1 MNWKVY
7 LNLKNMTIALII
19 ALCYEILLKLSR
31 QFIPF
36 LFNHAPV
43 MNITQVLS
51 FLTGII
57 IILFMILFYQQE
69 GTDRKVKWVLQV
81 LIGLLILHFILR
93 LPFIENLINFRAAR
107 LTGEI
112 IGFIQAVFLFLLLI
126 FYQNQIAS
134 REKSFKQA
142 AVFLT
147 VMFGIAIF
155 RNLLSLIFY
164 THFIISGISITFS
177 PLFYQVL
184 FFLFLITQVTIIWFL
199 YGYYQFRIVAE

>member
-31 QFIPF
+31 QFIPI
-36 LFNHAPV
+36 LFHNASLT
-43 MNITQVLS
+43 NTTQVLS

-69 GTDRKVKWVLQV
+69 GTDKKVKLVLKI

-93 LPFIENLINFRAAR
+93 LPFTEYLINYRAAR

-126 FYQNQIAS
+126 FYQNQIS
-134 REKSFKQA
+134 PREKLFKQA

-147 VMFGIAIF
+147 IMFGITIF
-155 RNLLSLIFY
+155 RNLFSLIFY
-164 THFIISGISITFS
+164 TYFIISGISVTFS

-184 FFLFLITQVTIIWFL
+184 FFLFLITQVTVIWFL
-199 YGYYQFRIVAE
+199 YGYYQFRIVAG

>member
-31 QFIPF
+31 QFIPI
-36 LFNHAPV
+36 LFHNASLT
-43 MNITQVLS
+43 NTTQVLS

-69 GTDRKVKWVLQV
+69 GTDKKVKLVLKI

-93 LPFIENLINFRAAR
+93 LPFTEYLINYRAAR

-126 FYQNQIAS
+126 FYQNQIS
-134 REKSFKQA
+134 PREKLFKQA

-147 VMFGIAIF
+147 IMFGITIF
-155 RNLLSLIFY
+155 RNLFSLIFY
-164 THFIISGISITFS
+164 TYFIISGISVTFS

-184 FFLFLITQVTIIWFL
+184 FFLFLITRVTIIWFL
-199 YGYYQFRIVAE
+199 YGYYQFRIVAG